1 MRVVATVG
9 SAMRRTTQQP
19 RVALPARWHTLP
31 HPVRWLTASILGG
44 TLIAIGAVLLVL
56 PGPGIALLLAGLL
69 VLGTEFA
76 WARRLRRH
84 LTRHT
89 AAATTHLTGR
99 IRRIRTPQRG
109 RTP

>member
-1 MRVVATVG
+1 MPRPT
-9 SAMRRTTQQP
+9 QP
-19 RVALPARWHTLP
+19 RFALPDRWHRLP
-31 HPVRWLTASILGG
+31 HPIRWLTASILGG
-44 TLIAIGAVLLVL
+44 ALVAIGAVLLVL

-76 WARRLRRH
+76 WARRLRHH

-89 AAATTHLTGR
+89 ATATARITRR
-99 IRRIRTPQRG
+99 IRRIRTPQRR